1 MKIML
6 RELRSS
12 LSAKFVFA
20 FTLVCSFIAVAIVE
34 NYRYREERLSLHKI
48 AIAYAY
54 QIRNSIYQS
63 LSATYPL
70 AALVRSENGKI
81 STFDDLA
88 QEMLVYYPN
97 ITAMQLAPNG
107 VVSHIVPLK
116 GNEKAIGHNL
126 LSDMHRNKEAFLAKK
141 LDN

>member
-12 LSAKFVFA
+12 SSAKFVFA

-63 LSATYPL
+63 LSTTYPL

-97 ITAMQLAPNG
+97 PNC
-107 VVSHIVPLK
+107 
-116 GNEKAIGHNL
+116 
-126 LSDMHRNKEAFLAKK
+126 
-141 LDN
+141 